1 MSGRNLRL
9 WTAITAAALL
19 VPIGCGFDADG
30 AVADPSTGVADPSTS
45 VTDPSTTDPPTTDP
59 TSSEPAPTTRTTS
72 APRTTTRKPTTLERP
87 VLPTGLPVLPTGLP
101 VVANAF
107 AAPSEA
113 AALTVTDMRV
123 ESQAGMVRV
132 VYVFAGTGAPGWNV
146 RYVDS
151 AVQDGSGNV
160 LDLAGESVIEVSL
173 TGTGYPF
180 DTGVT
185 PYAGPNPLP
194 GTGVVSEVRLA
205 TVFEGVTQSFI
216 GVETSPRPASVSMA
230 TDPVRVVVEIQ
241 P

>member
-30 AVADPSTGVADPSTS
+30 AVADPSTGVANPSTS
-45 VTDPSTTDPPTTDP
+45 VTDPSTTDSPTTDP
-59 TSSEPAPTTRTTS
+59 TSSEPPPTTRTTS

-87 VLPTGLPVLPTGLP
+87 VLPTGLPV
-101 VVANAF
+101 VANAF
-107 AAPSEA
+107 AAPSDA

-123 ESQAGMVRV
+123 ESQAGVVRV
-132 VYVFAGTGAPGWNV
+132 VYVFAGTGTPGWNV

>member
-30 AVADPSTGVADPSTS
+30 AVADPSTGVADPST
-45 VTDPSTTDPPTTDP
+45 TDPSTTDPPTTDP

-87 VLPTGLPVLPTGLP
+87 VLPTGLPV
-101 VVANAF
+101 VANAF
-107 AAPSEA
+107 AAPSDA

-123 ESQAGMVRV
+123 ESQAGVVRV
-132 VYVFAGTGAPGWNV
+132 VYVFAGTGTPGWNV

-151 AVQDGSGNV
+151 AVQDDSGNV

-216 GVETSPRPASVSMA
+216 GVQTSPRPASVSMA

>member
-72 APRTTTRKPTTLERP
+72 APRTTTRKPTTLER
-87 VLPTGLPVLPTGLP
+87 PVLPTGLP